1 MKVALWAEIRRL
13 REVEGLSR
21 RAIAKRL
28 HCCRSTVGKALNLS
42 GPPSEGQ
49 RVVSRGSALEP
60 YKPKIDALVARY
72 PELSA
77 ARIWEEIRKGPDGYT
92 GSVIT
97 VRRYV
102 RTIRPARGRIYQE
115 VVYEP
120 GQAMQVDWG
129 HCGQLKIGS
138 TTRKVSVFVAVL
150 CYSRLCYIEFTLSQK
165 KAEFYRA
172 IVHAL
177 QFWGGSPRRLIFDN
191 LKAAVLN
198 GSGRHAC
205 LHPEFLALC
214 GHYCLEPVACERRDP
229 ESKGVVEAGVRYVK
243 HNALQ
248 GRAEELTT
256 WEDYQR
262 LAVTWRDEVANVR
275 LHQSTRERPVDRFE
289 RERPSLRSLPQTPL
303 DTDEIVTVM
312 ATSHARICF
321 DGNRYSVPP
330 EVVRKPVILR
340 ASDDRIR
347 VFYQG
352 REIASHQR
360 SYDRNQRICQTEHQL
375 QALQMRRRVRRRHLE
390 EAFDALGETAREF
403 HLKLQA
409 SPVKTAHHLRRLLGL
424 VRLYGRAEVLAAM
437 ARALEYQTYDAA
449 YVQTLLQ
456 QERRRRE
463 LPSPTEVR
471 PKRQELI
478 DEIDVEDPD
487 PALYDRFLP
496 SDEDEQQ
503 DSGKDEPP
511 TPNTNED
518 EDHDE
523 TRRSA

>member
-1 MKVALWAEIRRL
+1 
-13 REVEGLSR
+13 
-21 RAIAKRL
+21 
-28 HCCRSTVGKALNLS
+28 
-42 GPPSEGQ
+42 
-49 RVVSRGSALEP
+49 
-60 YKPKIDALVARY
+60 
-72 PELSA
+72 
-77 ARIWEEIRKGPDGYT
+77 
-92 GSVIT
+92 

-115 VVYEP
+115 VIYEP

-129 HCGQLKIGS
+129 HCGQLRIGS

-198 GSGRHAC
+198 GSGTC
-205 LHPEFLALC
+205 
-214 GHYCLEPVACERRDP
+214 
-229 ESKGVVEAGVRYVK
+229 
-243 HNALQ
+243 
-248 GRAEELTT
+248 
-256 WEDYQR
+256 
-262 LAVTWRDEVANVR
+262 
-275 LHQSTRERPVDRFE
+275 
-289 RERPSLRSLPQTPL
+289 
-303 DTDEIVTVM
+303 
-312 ATSHARICF
+312 
-321 DGNRYSVPP
+321 
-330 EVVRKPVILR
+330 
-340 ASDDRIR
+340 
-347 VFYQG
+347 
-352 REIASHQR
+352 
-360 SYDRNQRICQTEHQL
+360 
-375 QALQMRRRVRRRHLE
+375 
-390 EAFDALGETAREF
+390 
-403 HLKLQA
+403 
-409 SPVKTAHHLRRLLGL
+409 
-424 VRLYGRAEVLAAM
+424 
-437 ARALEYQTYDAA
+437 DAA

-503 DSGKDEPP
+503 DSGKDKPQDP
-511 TPNTNED
+511 HTNED

-523 TRRSA
+523 T